1 MVWTPREQMY
11 AENLKVNDEELSA
24 LKKLL
29 VSELDKI
36 MPKY

>member
-24 LKKLL
+24 LKKII
-29 VSELDKI
+29 SK
-36 MPKY
+36 